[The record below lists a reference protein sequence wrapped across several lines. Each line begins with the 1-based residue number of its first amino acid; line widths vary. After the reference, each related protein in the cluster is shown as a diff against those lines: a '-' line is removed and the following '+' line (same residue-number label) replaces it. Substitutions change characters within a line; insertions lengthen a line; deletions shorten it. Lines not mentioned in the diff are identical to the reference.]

1 MAPPQGRSLLT
12 DGDET
17 AFAGRLLALAR
28 RTALEEGAG
37 ALSTVRL
44 ARDAGVSRVAVEKRF
59 RTRSELLAA
68 LQADIL
74 GEAAE
79 AIVDALGGMSPRRPQ
94 ALETL
99 CRLWVAHWLDQPA
112 LFRVAFP
119 EGSAP
124 PRTGPRDPLAPLD
137 AYFTEGLDGG
147 DGAARADLLLCA
159 LHGIVLSQLGSRP
172 GDWTEPG
179 DLVALAVAAARG

>member
-1 MAPPQGRSLLT
+1 MTPPQGRSLLT
-12 DGDET
+12 DGDEA
-17 AFAGRLLALAR
+17 AFSGRLLSLAR
-28 RTALEEGAG
+28 RMALEEGSA

-44 ARDAGVSRVAVEKRF
+44 ARDAGVPKVTVEKRF
-59 RTRSELLAA
+59 RTRADLLAA

-79 AIVDALGGMSPRRPQ
+79 SLMDALGGMSPLRPQ

-99 CRLWVAHWLDQPA
+99 CRLWVAHWLDRPA

-119 EGSAP
+119 DGAAP
-124 PRTGPRDPLAPLD
+124 PRTGPRDALAPL
-137 AYFTEGLDGG
+137 AIYFTEGLDGTE
-147 DGAARADLLLCA
+147 DGARADLLLCA
-159 LHGIVLSQLGSRP
+159 LQGIVLSQLGPRP

-179 DLVALAVAAARG
+179 DLVALAISTVRK